1 MQFATNNRE
10 GVLISAGEEG
20 FRWWYPVDQEAGKYW
35 EKRREQEIVEAFS
48 NGEKINPLY
57 CKTSGINV
65 LAPVY
70 TEQYLKIF
78 YLFSDL

>member
-1 MQFATNNRE
+1 M
-10 GVLISAGEEG
+10 ISGRSGSWQILGEKE
-20 FRWWYPVDQEAGKYW
+20 
-35 EKRREQEIVEAFS
+35 REQEIVEALS

-65 LAPVY
+65 LASVY